1 MNYFKLKSRLML
13 DSFLYSKQRKSAS
26 KNIFCVV
33 ISITLAVILSL
44 IVATIIGYNPFTL
57 IQQLFQNGFID
68 YQSLIVNIVVLGV
81 GALAFSFAFK
91 AGIFNLGMS
100 GQMLGSG
107 LTILVIS
114 TALQDVNFPNGSG
127 QIFMLFISIIAG
139 GFVACLIG
147 LLKIYLNVNEVISAI
162 LLNWIIFFSTR
173 LIIDNYYS
181 VEGALLTQSFEI
193 PEQFRFIAPGIGGW
207 LPALIIF
214 VILTIVILF
223 ITKFT
228 VFGHK
233 VQSVGFSKTASKYVG
248 YNVNLIHI
256 MTITISGAIAG
267 IMGYIL
273 YTSGN
278 TPSIPIS
285 QSVNALPEQGMNGIA
300 IGLIAM
306 NNPIAIAPVAFLL
319 GLFSTSAPYLETPVA
334 FNNLIIG
341 LVILASAM
349 FVILLNYK
357 PWIYIKKKMYGLY
370 AENYYNSY
378 ENELEALISK
388 YYFLVNKKIGNYLI
402 LRQFTRAEN
411 ELFKKYTSMINDK
424 NLSIEQKNHANKML
438 NWLLSSIEQDC
449 QKTQFKNK
457 SIYDAYLEERQNY
470 IGQYKK
476 HILILKAT
484 QIFFPEVEAKNVIN
498 IKNYI
503 CDIKYIK
510 VKSKKQEK
518 IAHLEEKISENSNNS
533 QKYNSK
539 IKELLKSIEKD
550 TKQNEEWKYKNSS
563 RITKYYILKSKM
575 HSNKEKIRD
584 KYINKAKKL
593 NIGEEQ
599 QTLLINWINDS
610 YNESMQKEGGK

>member
-1 MNYFKLKSRLML
+1 MNHFKLRSRLML

-100 GQMLGSG
+100 GQMLGAG
-107 LTILVIS
+107 LTILAIS

-181 VEGALLTQSFEI
+181 AEGSLLTQSFEI

-214 VILTIVILF
+214 VILTAVILF

-402 LRQFTRAEN
+402 LRQFTSAEN
-411 ELFKKYTSMINDK
+411 ELFKKYNSMLNDK
-424 NLSIEQKNHANKML
+424 NLSIDEKIHANRML
-438 NWLLSSIEQDC
+438 NWLLSSIEKDC

-457 SIYDAYLEERQNY
+457 SLYDAYLDERQNY
-470 IGQYKK
+470 ISQYKK

-518 IAHLEEKISENSNNS
+518 IAHLEEKISENSNNA
-533 QKYNSK
+533 QKYSSK

-575 HSNKEKIRD
+575 YSNKEKIRD

-593 NIGEEQ
+593 NLSEEQ

>member
-1 MNYFKLKSRLML
+1 MNYFKLKSRLAL

-33 ISITLAVILSL
+33 VSITLAIILAL
-44 IVATIIGYNPFTL
+44 IVATVIGYNPFVL
-57 IQQLFQNGFID
+57 IEQLFQNGFID

-100 GQMLGSG
+100 GQMLGAG
-107 LTILVIS
+107 LTILAIS
-114 TALQDVNFPNGSG
+114 IALQDVKFPNGSG
-127 QIFMLFISIIAG
+127 QIFMLFISVIAG

-162 LLNWIIFFSTR
+162 LLNWIIFFSAR

-181 VEGALLTQSFEI
+181 IEGSLLTQSYEI

-214 VILTIVILF
+214 AILIVLILF

-233 VQSVGFSKTASKYVG
+233 VQSVGFSKTTSKYVG

-278 TPSIPIS
+278 TPSIPMS
-285 QSVNALPEQGMNGIA
+285 NSVNALPEQGMNGIA

-306 NNPIAIAPVAFLL
+306 NNPVAIIPVAFLM
-319 GLFSTSAPYLETPVA
+319 GLFSSSAPYLETPVA

-349 FVILLNYK
+349 FVILLHYK

-370 AENYYNSY
+370 AESYYNSY
-378 ENELEALISK
+378 ENELETLISK
-388 YYFLVNKKIGNYLI
+388 YYFLVNKKIRNYRI
-402 LRQFTRAEN
+402 SRQFTKGEN
-411 ELFKKYTSMINDK
+411 ELFNKYTSIINDK
-424 NLSIEQKNHANKML
+424 NSSIEEKKRANKML
-438 NWLLSSIEQDC
+438 NYLLSSIEKDC
-449 QKTQFKNK
+449 QINQFKNK
-457 SIYDAYLEERQNY
+457 SLYDAYLEEKQNY
-470 IGQYKK
+470 MGQYKK

-484 QIFFPEVEAKNVIN
+484 QIFFPEVEARNVIN
-498 IKNYI
+498 VKNYI
-503 CDIKYIK
+503 CDVQYIK
-510 VKSKKQEK
+510 VKSRKQEK
-518 IAHLEEKISENSNNS
+518 IAHLEEKINENSTNA
-533 QKYNSK
+533 QKYNFK

-550 TKQNEEWKYKNSS
+550 TKQNEQWKSQNFS
-563 RITKYYILKSKM
+563 RITKYYILKSRM
-575 HSNKEKIRD
+575 HGSKAKIRD
-584 KYINKAKKL
+584 KYLNKAKKL
-593 NIGEEQ
+593 NISHEQ

-610 YNESMQKEGGK
+610 YNESIQKEGGK